1 MALFSDRPQR
11 NVSAGPSHGE
21 LYAYLNRLLDICE
34 RAPAEVGAGAIERID
49 ELHAVLFSK
58 HGVAGAR
65 SRRLPGARFVY
76 QPELVASA
84 LRKLPVHR
92 NGFPWAEVM
101 DQMRSALADHPHS
114 GHRAE
119 ALALL
124 DKLDRGFVLP

>member
-11 NVSAGPSHGE
+11 NVSSGPSHGE

-34 RAPAEVGAGAIERID
+34 RAPTEVGAGTIERID

-58 HGVAGAR
+58 HGAAGAR
-65 SRRLPGARFVY
+65 SRRLPGARFVQ
-76 QPELVASA
+76 QPELASA
-84 LRKLPVHR
+84 LRTLPVPR
-92 NGFPWAEVM
+92 NGFPWVEVM
-101 DQMRSALADHPHS
+101 DQMRSALAGHPHS